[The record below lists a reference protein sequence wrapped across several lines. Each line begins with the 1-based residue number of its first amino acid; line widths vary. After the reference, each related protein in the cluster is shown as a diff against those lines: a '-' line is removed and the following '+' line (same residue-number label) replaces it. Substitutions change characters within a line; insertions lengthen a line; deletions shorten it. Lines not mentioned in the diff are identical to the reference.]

1 MNPLG
6 VGIDLV
12 YIPRVKKIVET
23 YGERFLSKV
32 FTPEEIQYA
41 QNKKNS
47 YQALASAF
55 AVKEAF
61 YKAIGG
67 YPGFRFQEISL
78 LREETKRKPSL
89 KLLGRAKEIFQKR
102 GGQKIDLSISHD
114 FDYTIAIVQ
123 IWG

>member
-6 VGIDLV
+6 IGIDLV
-12 YIPRVKKIVET
+12 YVPRIKKLIET
-23 YGERFLSKV
+23 YGERFLRKV
-32 FTPEEIQYA
+32 FTPEEIHYA

-67 YPGFRFQEISL
+67 YPGFRFQDISL
-78 LREETKRKPSL
+78 LREESKGRPFL
-89 KLLGRAKEIFQKR
+89 KLSGRAEKIFQKKR
-102 GGQKIDLSISHD
+102 RTKN
-114 FDYTIAIVQ
+114 
-123 IWG
+123 